1 MKVIAV
7 ASGGMDSSTLCYH
20 LAFNQQLHSV
30 VSFDYGQRHR
40 RELEAAARIAGF
52 LNVPHDVIDLTAV
65 GAHLGGSALTD
76 DIDVPDGHYAEDNM
90 RITVVPN
97 RNQIML
103 SIAAGIAVARGCDA
117 VATAVHAGDHT
128 IYPDCRT
135 EFINSLN
142 TTTQLATESFGDVQ
156 VLAPFVDIDKAAIVT
171 LGHELM
177 VPWQETW
184 TCYKGGDQ
192 HCGKCAT
199 CVERQEA
206 FALAD
211 VHDPT
216 AYADTEFWQ
225 EVTGASQ

>member
-1 MKVIAV
+1 MRVLAV
-7 ASGGMDSSTLCYH
+7 ASGGMDSSTLCYK
-20 LAFNQQLHSV
+20 LAHDGKLAGV

-40 RELEAAARIAGF
+40 KELACAARIAHNVG
-52 LNVPHDVIDLTAV
+52 VPHDTVDLSAV
-65 GAHLGGSALTD
+65 GRHLGGSALTD

-103 SIAAGIAVARGCDA
+103 SIAAGIAVARECQA

-135 EFINSLN
+135 EFIESLN
-142 TTTQLATESFGDVQ
+142 ATTQLATESFGDVQ
-156 VLAPFVDIDKAAIVT
+156 VLAPFVTIDKAGIVAIGND
-171 LGHELM
+171 LD
-177 VPWQETW
+177 VPWAQTW
-184 TCYKGGDQ
+184 TCYKGGDV
-192 HCGKCAT
+192 HCGTCAT

-206 FALAD
+206 FYLAD

-216 AYADTEFWQ
+216 AYADTVFWRN
-225 EVTGASQ
+225 VTGA